1 MKQRIVVFAM
11 MILLVGQTVLGPLA
25 TISAYADDSG
35 VTVTD
40 TVDAVTE
47 GSTVPSEVENP
58 STETPV
64 TPATP
69 ETETNGGGNP
79 EQPQAPP
86 SNEGSEEITPTPG
99 DVNGENTGTNTEAKP
114 EDEQVKEETPK
125 DPQAPDEEGTEEDK
139 EGEDTEEVDKP
150 IAPGDKTGFHLILH
164 KATKGPNEEPFTE
177 ENPLDPMDAFFMHYK
192 WNLDD
197 GHGYVA
203 GDTVSFK
210 LPKELN
216 VVESATG
223 NLAGASTN
231 FATYHVALDGT
242 VTFTFTE
249 AVTEMSAIT
258 GDFFIQSTLDASQS
272 EIDDGKVIIG
282 PMEEGGTIEIPV
294 NTGNMKANISKSNQ
308 PLPAFSPKEVQWTI
322 TVDSEMMKH
331 KDGKVTDVLPA
342 GLTYKP
348 GTLQING
355 AAAADPVVSGQ
366 NLEIALGDFKGV
378 KTITLITTIDESKWD
393 EKNFTNTASYEA
405 TDVEKIT
412 ASSTVYINRGEPLK
426 KKPGKY
432 NPVTQEMQ
440 WEIELNFDGRKLTN
454 TTIEDSWENEIMQ
467 LVDGSFEFYEVSIND
482 NGHATVGSKV
492 DLPHTV
498 NSSTTAGFNVD
509 IPNIDKPYV
518 VKYKTKLTDRLITG
532 QTIANNV
539 KWNGK
544 TSQGNVWAEQGV
556 GYKGHSSVN
565 YNKKTV
571 EWYLVANT
579 DEKQMNNFVIH
590 DELGP
595 GLTLKEDTIVVRV
608 GGKNLVKGTD
618 YVLVPSATG
627 FELKFIGAYASLT
640 DTVEVRYT
648 TAFDYTKLPEGQN
661 FTNKAKYTWYTD
673 GKDTPWEKEVTD
685 GFTPDDYTKNDGTK
699 SGKYNATTKTISW
712 TIGVNYQQNNHT
724 DLIVKDL
731 IQGDQKLLPDTIKVH
746 EGVLNGNQNSI
757 TPGVEITNAN
767 VTKPTVDGQPGFQVN
782 FGETDKA
789 YVITYETS
797 LADLDYI
804 GESYNNTANV
814 FDGSKKLTDLLASV
828 GITNGGQYG
837 SKTGNQNGSAIDWSV
852 VVNASQSLIE
862 NAMLTD
868 TLSVNQ
874 EFLQDSVKVYTT
886 TVDRYGKIEKGAPYE
901 NVTISVTKEAPQT
914 LTVKFNDD
922 IDRPYIVE
930 YSTLY
935 FAAHGEK
942 VSNGYKITGQNIH
955 KDGSS
960 GGNETVT
967 IKQTTGGSASGKVG
981 YLTLHKVASDDKNKV
996 FEGVEFQLIDPK
1008 TNKVLKTAVTDAQ
1021 GTIDFGRLMFGEYLV
1036 KETKAPAGY
1045 ITPTTAYKVTIN
1057 KEYIKG
1063 DTEKIGNIET
1073 IVNDKEIKQIEIG
1086 KYEPGASW
1094 LAGAEF
1100 MIKND
1105 KGEVVEE
1112 NLVTDANGKVTSK
1125 ELPVGTYTLV
1135 ETKAPKG
1142 YNKLTEPIEFTIE
1155 AGKAEPV
1162 VRDVANVKLGDVL
1175 LEKKD
1180 KATGKVLAGVE
1191 FELQK
1196 KNAETGKFEKIGATL
1211 TTDEHGV
1218 ITVKDLENGEY
1229 QFVETKPL
1237 EGYKPLKD
1245 PIAFTV
1251 AQKTRAALNFVVE
1264 NEMDESSQKVI
1275 KVDAD
1280 DETKRLAGAQF
1291 ELYAEKDGERTLI
1304 PNGDKTYFTTDANG
1318 EIEFANLM
1326 DGQYVFVEI
1335 KAPVGYELSVA
1346 EYRFVVGDGKAE
1358 PITVTNK
1365 MKLVNI
1371 ELFKRDVVDGKGLQ
1385 GSEFSLTNQDGSVK
1399 FENLDT
1405 NAEGKLTIENVPEGQ
1420 YTLTETKRPDG
1431 YQTLPNPIVIEVKQ
1445 NSPAIIEVD
1454 VPNAPLGHAQI
1465 MKVETGTINPIAGV
1479 TFKLEKYFNDA
1490 WREVE
1495 RVTTDENGFAF
1506 SEKLDFGTYR
1516 YVEVEAPTGVV
1527 IESTPVEFEVDQE
1540 NYDKADLS
1548 FTAENSYSQPKVEL
1562 QKVDANG
1569 TALAGAQFELHKLER
1584 TGEDTLIKNGDATF
1598 FTTNDKGMI
1607 EVELDTAGDYY
1618 FIEIK
1623 APAGYKLDRTK
1634 LHVTVNKGEVAKVE
1648 MKNTKLPPIVV
1659 KGSVELI
1666 KVDAKD
1672 GKVLAGAEFKLV
1684 DKAGNTVKD
1693 NLVTDAAGKIKVSGL
1708 DEGDYYFIETK
1719 APVGYELNE
1728 GKYLVQ
1734 VHNSTTARV
1743 VVENKISPV
1752 GPPEPGKDKGEVE
1765 LTKVDA
1771 KDATKVLAGAEFKL
1785 VDKDG
1790 KTVEANLVTDK
1801 TGKVTVKD
1809 LDEGD
1814 YYFIETKAPNGYELD
1829 TTKHLVQVKK
1839 ATTAKIVIENKAKT
1853 TPPGPGPSEET
1864 GEVEL
1869 TKVDAADSAK
1879 VLAGAE
1885 FKLVDKDGKTVEA
1898 NLVTDKTGKVT
1909 VKDLDEG
1916 DYYFIETKA
1925 PKDYKLD
1932 TTKHLVTVKGD
1943 TTAKIVVENNKK
1955 PTGGGG
1961 GDSKE
1966 ASLKLIKVDG
1976 DTQKVLPGAVFEF
1989 YKVAA
1994 GSDEKIGT
2002 YTTNQNGEINL
2013 KDLDPGSY
2021 YFVEIKAPAGYT
2033 LVSEKIKVD
2042 LVRGSTELITVEN
2055 KKSPGPG
2062 PGPEPEDKT
2071 GSIKLVKIDDETQLL
2086 LPHAEFD
2093 LYQVTTKGDKKVGS
2107 YTTNS
2112 FGEIVVKDL
2121 AFGEYYFVETKAP
2134 TGYELSKEKIKV
2146 EVNKESTTLVT
2157 VENTKTTNPGPDPD
2171 PDPKPEPGEDKGAIK
2186 LIKVDGKT
2194 QQLLPNAEFDLYQVT
2209 AKGDKKIGSYT
2220 TNSAGEIVVT
2230 DLAFGEYY
2238 FVETK
2243 APTDYVLI
2251 TDKIKVEVNHDS
2263 TKLIT
2268 VENNKSTTPTPNP
2281 DPNEGGNKPNP
2292 DPNPSKP
2299 VPPVKPEKPGKP
2311 TEGGKENPKL
2321 PQTDGTNQTPFII
2334 VGALLIAL
2342 GVVLAIRRRKAL

>member
-11 MILLVGQTVLGPLA
+11 MILLIGQTVLGPLA
-25 TISAYADDSG
+25 TISAYADNTES
-35 VTVTD
+35 TVVD
-40 TVDAVTE
+40 TVDTVATE
-47 GSTVPSEVENP
+47 DGSVSNEGENP

-64 TPATP
+64 IPAIPEP
-69 ETETNGGGNP
+69 ETNEEGNP
-79 EQPQAPP
+79 EQSQAPP
-86 SNEGSEEITPTPG
+86 SGGQVITPPTLTPG
-99 DVNGENTGTNTEAKP
+99 DVTEGKP
-114 EDEQVKEETPK
+114 ETKPEGEQVTGETGDTEK
-125 DPQAPDEEGTEEDK
+125 DSPELDGEGKDKDEAGDKDK
-139 EGEDTEEVDKP
+139 EGEDTEDVNKP
-150 IAPGDKTGFHLILH
+150 IAPGNKTGFHLILH
-164 KATKGPNEEPFTE
+164 KATKGPNDEPFTE

-223 NLAGASTN
+223 NLADESGTN

-258 GDFFIQSTLDASQS
+258 GNFFIQSTLDASQS

-331 KDGKVTDVLPA
+331 KDGKITDVLPA

-355 AAAADPVVSGQ
+355 VAAADPVVSGQ

-454 TTIEDSWENEIMQ
+454 TTIEDSWANEIMQ

-509 IPNIDKPYV
+509 IPTIDKPYV

-579 DEKQMNNFVIH
+579 DKKQMNNFVIH

-757 TPGVEITNAN
+757 TPGAEITNAN

-797 LADLDYI
+797 LADFNYI
-804 GESYNNTANV
+804 GKSYNNTANV
-814 FDGSKKLTDLLASV
+814 FDGSKKLTDLPASV

-886 TVDRYGKIEKGAPYE
+886 TVDRYGKIVKGAPYE

-955 KDGSS
+955 KDSSS
-960 GGNETVT
+960 GGNKTVT

-1045 ITPTTAYKVTIN
+1045 ITPTTAYKVKIDQ
-1057 KEYIKG
+1057 EYGK
-1063 DTEKIGNIET
+1063 DNPEKVGNHET
-1073 IVNDKEIKQIEIG
+1073 IINDKEIKQALIR
-1086 KYEPGASW
+1086 KYEPGGQW
-1094 LAGAEF
+1094 LAGAVF
-1100 MIKND
+1100 TIKD
-1105 KGEVVEE
+1105 KDGIVVEE
-1112 NLVTDANGKVTSK
+1112 NLTTGTDGTIKTK
-1125 ELPVGTYTLV
+1125 ELAVGDYMLEEV
-1135 ETKAPKG
+1135 KAPAG
-1142 YNKLTEPIEFTIE
+1142 YNKLKAPMPFTIE
-1155 AGKAEPV
+1155 PGQNEAKIV
-1162 VRDVANVKLGDVL
+1162 DVPNAKLGDVL
-1175 LEKKD
+1175 LEKID
-1180 KATGKVLAGVE
+1180 KTTNERLAGVE

-1196 KNAETGKFEKIGATL
+1196 KNDAGDYEKVGETL
-1211 TTDEHGV
+1211 VTDENGD
-1218 ITVKDLENGEY
+1218 ITIKGLEDGDY

-1237 EGYKPLKD
+1237 EGYKKNEE
-1245 PIAFTV
+1245 PIRFTI
-1251 AQKTRAALNFVVE
+1251 AENTRATHHYVME
-1264 NEMDESSQKVI
+1264 NEIDETKQKVI
-1275 KVDAD
+1275 KVDED
-1280 DETKRLAGAQF
+1280 DKTTRLAGAQF
-1291 ELYAEKDGERTLI
+1291 ELFKVDEAGGKTRI
-1304 PNGDKTYFTTDANG
+1304 PNGETTYFTTNAEG

-1335 KAPVGYELSVA
+1335 KAPVGYELSAA
-1346 EYRFVVGDGKAE
+1346 EYRFLVGDGKAE
-1358 PITVTNK
+1358 PIIVTNK
-1365 MKLVNI
+1365 MKLVTI
-1371 ELFKRDVVDGKGLQ
+1371 ELVKKDIVTGNPLAGAVFT
-1385 GSEFSLTNQDGSVK
+1385 LTNQDGSVK

-1516 YVEVEAPTGVV
+1516 YVEVEAPAGVV

-1540 NYDKADLS
+1540 NYDKADLT

-1672 GKVLAGAEFKLV
+1672 AKVLAGAEFKLV

-1693 NLVTDAAGKIKVSGL
+1693 NLVTDATGKIKVSGL

-1719 APVGYELNE
+1719 APNGYELDHT
-1728 GKYLVQ
+1728 KHLVQ
-1734 VHNSTTARV
+1734 VKKATTAKV
-1743 VVENKISPV
+1743 VIENKAKTTPP
-1752 GPPEPGKDKGEVE
+1752 GPGPSEETGEVE

-1790 KTVEANLVTDK
+1790 KTVKANLVTDK

-1814 YYFIETKAPNGYELD
+1814 YYFIETKAPN
-1829 TTKHLVQVKK
+1829 
-1839 ATTAKIVIENKAKT
+1839 
-1853 TPPGPGPSEET
+1853 S
-1864 GEVEL
+1864 
-1869 TKVDAADSAK
+1869 
-1879 VLAGAE
+1879 
-1885 FKLVDKDGKTVEA
+1885 
-1898 NLVTDKTGKVT
+1898 
-1909 VKDLDEG
+1909 
-1916 DYYFIETKA
+1916 
-1925 PKDYKLD
+1925 YKLD
-1932 TTKHLVTVKGD
+1932 TTKHLVTVKVD
-1943 TTAKIVVENNKK
+1943 TTAKIVVENSKK

-1961 GDSKE
+1961 GDPKE

-2157 VENTKTTNPGPDPD
+2157 VENTKTTNPGPDP
-2171 PDPKPEPGEDKGAIK
+2171 KPEPEDDKGAIK

-2209 AKGDKKIGSYT
+2209 ATGDKKIGSYT
-2220 TNSAGEIVVT
+2220 TNNAGEIVVT
-2230 DLAFGEYY
+2230 DLAFGDYY

-2243 APTDYVLI
+2243 APRGYVLL
-2251 TDKIKVEVNHDS
+2251 TDKVKVEVNHDS
-2263 TKLIT
+2263 TKLVT

-2281 DPNEGGNKPNP
+2281 DPNEGGDKPTPNP
-2292 DPNPSKP
+2292 NPKPEPSKP
-2299 VPPVKPEKPGKP
+2299 VPPLKPDTPNS
-2311 TEGGKENPKL
+2311 GGKEDPKL

-2342 GVVLAIRRRKAL
+2342 GVILAIRRRKAL